1 MNESGYSF
9 VETILSVVIVMLVCT
24 TLIPISYIY
33 AILWGITTAIYQRKI
48 F

>member
-33 AILWGITTAIYQRKI
+33 AISWGITTKNILNV
-48 F
+48 